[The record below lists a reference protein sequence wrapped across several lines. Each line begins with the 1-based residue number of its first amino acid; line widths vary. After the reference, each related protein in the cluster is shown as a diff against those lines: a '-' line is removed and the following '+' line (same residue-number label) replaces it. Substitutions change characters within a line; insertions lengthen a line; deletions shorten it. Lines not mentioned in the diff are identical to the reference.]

1 MIKIGLAAA
10 FSFVVF
16 FLPLPDGQK
25 TAFLPKVITAD
36 LINFKK
42 KPDQISSTSIN
53 QPAVYCGVT
62 LC

>member
-10 FSFVVF
+10 FIFVVF

-25 TAFLPKVITAD
+25 VAFLPKVITAD
-36 LINFKK
+36 VINFKK